1 MKTILKIYTF
11 LKVFGLLM
19 KRPTKKKLI
28 KIRPQERPQENLIQI
43 GSVEDSLLKATVSV
57 KGSQV
62 YINIDGFMNEFDAM
76 LWAKQ
81 QSLLWKRELANY
93 TGEKFRVPTL
103 H

>member
-28 KIRPQERPQENLIQI
+28 KIRPQEKLQENLIQI
-43 GSVEDSLLKATVSV
+43 GSVEDSILRATVSV

-62 YINIDGFMNEFDAM
+62 YINIDGFMSEFDAM
-76 LWAKQ
+76 IWAKQ
-81 QSLLWKRELANY
+81 QSLLWKKELANHK
-93 TGEKFRVPTL
+93 GEQYKIPTI

>member
-28 KIRPQERPQENLIQI
+28 KIRPQEKYQPDLIKI

-81 QSLLWKRELANY
+81 QSLLWKRELSNHL
-93 TGEKFRVPTL
+93 GEQFRAPTL

>member
-1 MKTILKIYTF
+1 ME
-11 LKVFGLLM
+11 GLLE
-19 KRPTKKKLI
+19 PNIVSDTLPVDDI
-28 KIRPQERPQENLIQI
+28 
-43 GSVEDSLLKATVSV
+43 EDSLLKATVSV

-81 QSLLWKRELANY
+81 QSLLWKSELSNHL
-93 TGEKFRVPTL
+93 GEQFRAPTL

>member
-1 MKTILKIYTF
+1 MRKPI
-11 LKVFGLLM
+11 
-19 KRPTKKKLI
+19 KKKLI
-28 KIRPQERPQENLIQI
+28 KVRKPAKLNDLIPI
-43 GSVEDSLLKATVSV
+43 GSIEDSLLKATVSV

-81 QSLLWKRELANY
+81 QSLLWKRELGNHV
-93 TGEKFRVPTL
+93 GERFGQPTL